1 VFVPQNATACA
12 GFEVGFAR
20 SRRAA
25 KYPALSYL
33 VLLTTRYEVTATHSA
48 TRECM
53 YVFTYIYI
61 YIIKVKVKQSR
72 YMPGVAQRVPGC

>member
-1 VFVPQNATACA
+1 MFVRQNATACV

-25 KYPALSYL
+25 KYSALSYL
-33 VLLTTRYEVTATHSA
+33 VLFTTRYEVLATHSA
-48 TRECM
+48 TRECV

-61 YIIKVKVKQSR
+61 INVKVKQSR
-72 YMPGVAQRVPGC
+72 YLLGVAQRVPGC